1 MSQENVELM
10 RGLYEAF
17 GRGDVQTVLGRMD
30 EAIEWN
36 EADNFLYA
44 DRNPYVGP
52 QAVLAGVFARL
63 GEDWE
68 VFEVKP
74 EELLDAGDRVVA
86 LGHYNA
92 KYKATGKEVRAQ
104 FAHVWGV
111 RGGMVTSFQQYT
123 DTKQFAD
130 AVHKPGL
137 VASP

>member
-111 RGGMVTSFQQYT
+111 RGGW
-123 DTKQFAD
+123 
-130 AVHKPGL
+130 
-137 VASP
+137 